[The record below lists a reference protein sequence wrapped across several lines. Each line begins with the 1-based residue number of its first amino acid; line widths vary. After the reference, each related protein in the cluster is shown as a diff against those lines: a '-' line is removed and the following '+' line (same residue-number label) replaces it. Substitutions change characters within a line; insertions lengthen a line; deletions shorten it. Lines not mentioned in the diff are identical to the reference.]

1 VNKLRRFFSF
11 RFFKNIA
18 LRNTVF
24 FLLLL
29 SIAFGLGYLA
39 TRYHVQRD
47 VTHNAN
53 NSLEPVS
60 VEVLKQLTGPVN
72 ITVYA
77 TELDARL
84 GDIRKIIRDFLS
96 LYQRYK
102 PDIELVF
109 IDPEKEVEKARAAR
123 IQLNGEMVIEYA
135 GRSEHLTKINE
146 QIVSSTLLRLAHSRD
161 QTVMYLD
168 GHGERKLDGGANHDL
183 GDFGKQLQLKGF
195 RTLSLNLA
203 LAQDV
208 PANARLLVIASPRVD
223 VLPGEVAKLKRFV
236 EKGGNLLWLID
247 QEPLHG
253 LQPLAEQ
260 LGLVL
265 TPGTVVDPSAQ
276 EQKAPPTWALGA
288 AYPQHAITRGFNLI
302 TVFPFARQIGIM
314 EGRDWHATPLIEV
327 APRGWVENGPLDGS
341 IAFDKS
347 SDIPGPITIGLA
359 LERAVEDRGQRVVVI
374 GSGHFLSNSY
384 LGNGGNLDLG
394 VNIVNWLA
402 GDEKLVT
409 IQPKA
414 TIDSS
419 LALSRTSA
427 AVIALGFLVA
437 LPLLLLGAGAL
448 TWWRRRK
455 L

>member
-1 VNKLRRFFSF
+1 MWVQNGLFVV
-11 RFFKNIA
+11 
-18 LRNTVF
+18 L
-24 FLLLL
+24 FLAAVGLLAYL
-29 SIAFGLGYLA
+29 SHSY
-39 TRYHVQRD
+39 QRQWD
-47 VTHNAN
+47 VTQNTR
-53 NSLEPVS
+53 NSLSEATLNTLRQMPGA
-60 VEVLKQLTGPVN
+60 LA
-72 ITVYA
+72 ITAYA
-77 TELDARL
+77 TAQDPRL
-84 GDIRKIIRDFLS
+84 GDVRKLIRDFLAP
-96 LYQRYK
+96 YQRAK
-102 PDIELVF
+102 SDLALKFV
-109 IDPEKEVEKARAAR
+109 DPSEQPQAARAAGVE
-123 IQLNGEMVIEYA
+123 INGEMVVEYG
-135 GRSEHLTKINE
+135 GRSEHLTALNE
-146 QIVSSTLLRLAHSRD
+146 ESVANLLMRLARGGERLI
-161 QTVMYLD
+161 MYLD

-183 GDFGKQLQLKGF
+183 GDFGRQLQLKGF
-195 RTLSLNLA
+195 KTLSLNLA

-208 PANARLLVIASPRVD
+208 PANARALVIASPRVD
-223 VLPGEVAKLKRFV
+223 VLPGEAAKLKRYV

-253 LQPLAEQ
+253 LQPLEEQ

-314 EGRDWHATPLIEV
+314 EGRDWRATPLVEV
-327 APRGWVENGPLDGS
+327 APRGWVENGPLNGT

-347 SDIPGPITIGLA
+347 SDIPGPATIGLA
-359 LERAVEDRGQRVVVI
+359 LERPMEDRGQRVVVI

-419 LALSRTSA
+419 LALNRTSA
-427 AVIALGFLVA
+427 AVIALGFLLV

>member
-1 VNKLRRFFSF
+1 MWVQN
-11 RFFKNIA
+11 
-18 LRNTVF
+18 
-24 FLLLL
+24 
-29 SIAFGLGYLA
+29 GLFVVLFLA
-39 TRYHVQRD
+39 TVGLLAYFAHSYQRQWD
-47 VTHNAN
+47 ITQNTR
-53 NSLEPVS
+53 NSLSEATLNTLRQMPGA
-60 VEVLKQLTGPVN
+60 LT
-72 ITVYA
+72 ITAYA
-77 TELDARL
+77 TAQDPRL
-84 GDIRKIIRDFLS
+84 GDVRKLIRDFLAP
-96 LYQRYK
+96 YQRAK
-102 PDIELVF
+102 PDLALKFV
-109 IDPEKEVEKARAAR
+109 DPSEQPQAARAAGVE
-123 IQLNGEMVIEYA
+123 INGEMVVEYG
-135 GRSEHLTKINE
+135 GRSEHLTALNE
-146 QIVSSTLLRLAHSRD
+146 ENVANLLMRLARGGERLI
-161 QTVMYLD
+161 MYLD

>member
-1 VNKLRRFFSF
+1 MHIDRRMRRRMWVQNGLFVV
-11 RFFKNIA
+11 
-18 LRNTVF
+18 L
-24 FLLLL
+24 FLAAVGLLAYL
-29 SIAFGLGYLA
+29 SHSY
-39 TRYHVQRD
+39 QRQWD
-47 VTHNAN
+47 VTQNTR
-53 NSLEPVS
+53 NSLSEATLNTLRQMPGA
-60 VEVLKQLTGPVN
+60 LA
-72 ITVYA
+72 ITAYA
-77 TELDARL
+77 TAQDPRL
-84 GDIRKIIRDFLS
+84 GDVRKLIRDFLAP
-96 LYQRYK
+96 YQRAK
-102 PDIELVF
+102 SDLALKFV
-109 IDPEKEVEKARAAR
+109 DPSEQPQAARAAGVE
-123 IQLNGEMVIEYA
+123 INGEMVVEYG
-135 GRSEHLTKINE
+135 GRSEHLTALNE
-146 QIVSSTLLRLAHSRD
+146 ESVANLLMRLARGGERLI
-161 QTVMYLD
+161 MYLD

-183 GDFGKQLQLKGF
+183 GDFGRQLQLKGF
-195 RTLSLNLA
+195 KTLSLNLA

-208 PANARLLVIASPRVD
+208 PANARALVIASPRVD
-223 VLPGEVAKLKRFV
+223 VLPGEAAKLKRYV

-253 LQPLAEQ
+253 LQPLEEQ

-314 EGRDWHATPLIEV
+314 EGRDWRATPLVEV
-327 APRGWVENGPLDGS
+327 APRGWVENGPLNGT

-347 SDIPGPITIGLA
+347 SDIPGPATIGLA
-359 LERAVEDRGQRVVVI
+359 LERPMEDRGQRVVVI

-419 LALSRTSA
+419 LALNRTSA
-427 AVIALGFLVA
+427 AVIALGFLLV

>member
-1 VNKLRRFFSF
+1 MHIDQRMRRKMWVQNSLFVV
-11 RFFKNIA
+11 
-18 LRNTVF
+18 L
-24 FLLLL
+24 FLVAVGLLGFL
-29 SIAFGLGYLA
+29 SHSY
-39 TRYHVQRD
+39 QRQWD
-47 VTHNAN
+47 VTQNTR
-53 NSLEPVS
+53 NSLSEATLNTLRQMPGA
-60 VEVLKQLTGPVN
+60 LT
-72 ITVYA
+72 ITAYA
-77 TELDARL
+77 TAQDPRL
-84 GDIRKIIRDFLS
+84 GDVRKLIRDFLAPYRRAKS
-96 LYQRYK
+96 DLALK
-102 PDIELVF
+102 FV
-109 IDPEKEVEKARAAR
+109 DPSEQPQAARAAGVE
-123 IQLNGEMVIEYA
+123 INGEMVVEYG
-135 GRSEHLTKINE
+135 GRSEHLTALNE
-146 QIVSSTLLRLAHSRD
+146 ESVANLLMRLARGGERLI
-161 QTVMYLD
+161 MYLD

-183 GDFGKQLQLKGF
+183 GDFGRQLQLKGF
-195 RTLSLNLA
+195 KILSLNLA

-208 PANARLLVIASPRVD
+208 PANARVLVIASPRVD

-314 EGRDWHATPLIEV
+314 EGRDWRATPLVEV
-327 APRGWVENGPLDGS
+327 APRGWVENGPLDGT
-341 IAFDKS
+341 IAFDKA

-359 LERAVEDRGQRVVVI
+359 LERPMEDRGQRVVVI

-419 LALSRTSA
+419 LALSRTAA
-427 AVIALGFLVA
+427 AVISLGFLVA

>member
-1 VNKLRRFFSF
+1 MWVQN
-11 RFFKNIA
+11 
-18 LRNTVF
+18 
-24 FLLLL
+24 
-29 SIAFGLGYLA
+29 GLFVVLFLA
-39 TRYHVQRD
+39 TVGLLAYFAHSYQRQWD
-47 VTHNAN
+47 ITQNTR
-53 NSLEPVS
+53 NSLSEATLNTLRQMPGA
-60 VEVLKQLTGPVN
+60 LT
-72 ITVYA
+72 ITAYA
-77 TELDARL
+77 TAQDPRL
-84 GDIRKIIRDFLS
+84 GDVRKLIRDFLAP
-96 LYQRYK
+96 YQRAK
-102 PDIELVF
+102 PDLALKFV
-109 IDPEKEVEKARAAR
+109 DPSEQPQAARAAGVE
-123 IQLNGEMVIEYA
+123 INGEMVVEYG
-135 GRSEHLTKINE
+135 GRSEHLTALNE
-146 QIVSSTLLRLAHSRD
+146 ENVANLLMRLARGGERLI
-161 QTVMYLD
+161 MYLD

-195 RTLSLNLA
+195 KILSLNLA

-208 PANARLLVIASPRVD
+208 PANARVLVIASPRVD

-314 EGRDWHATPLIEV
+314 EGRDWRATPLVEV
-327 APRGWVENGPLDGS
+327 APRGWVENGPLDGT
-341 IAFDKS
+341 IAFDKA

-359 LERAVEDRGQRVVVI
+359 LERPMVDRGQRVVVI

-409 IQPKA
+409 IQPRA
-414 TIDSS
+414 TIDSR
-419 LALSRTSA
+419 LTLNRTSA
-427 AVIALGFLVA
+427 AVISLGFLVA

>member
-1 VNKLRRFFSF
+1 VHIDRRMRRRMWVQNGLFVV
-11 RFFKNIA
+11 
-18 LRNTVF
+18 L
-24 FLLLL
+24 FLAAVGLLAYL
-29 SIAFGLGYLA
+29 SHSY
-39 TRYHVQRD
+39 QRQWD
-47 VTHNAN
+47 VTQNTR
-53 NSLEPVS
+53 NSLSEATLNTLRQMPGA
-60 VEVLKQLTGPVN
+60 LA
-72 ITVYA
+72 ITAYA
-77 TELDARL
+77 TAQDPRL
-84 GDIRKIIRDFLS
+84 GDVRKLIRDFLAP
-96 LYQRYK
+96 YQRAK
-102 PDIELVF
+102 SDLALKFV
-109 IDPEKEVEKARAAR
+109 DPSEQPQAARAAGVE
-123 IQLNGEMVIEYA
+123 INGEMVVEYG
-135 GRSEHLTKINE
+135 GRSEHLTALNE
-146 QIVSSTLLRLAHSRD
+146 ESVANLLMRLARGGERLI
-161 QTVMYLD
+161 MYLD

-183 GDFGKQLQLKGF
+183 GDFGRQLQLKGF
-195 RTLSLNLA
+195 KTLSLNLA

-208 PANARLLVIASPRVD
+208 PANARALVIASPRVD
-223 VLPGEVAKLKRFV
+223 VLPGEAAKLKRYV

-253 LQPLAEQ
+253 LQPLEEQ

-314 EGRDWHATPLIEV
+314 EGRDWRATPLVEV
-327 APRGWVENGPLDGS
+327 APRGWVENGPLNGT

-347 SDIPGPITIGLA
+347 SDIPGPATIGLA
-359 LERAVEDRGQRVVVI
+359 LERPMEDRGQRVVVI

-419 LALSRTSA
+419 LALNRTSA
-427 AVIALGFLVA
+427 AVIALGFLLV